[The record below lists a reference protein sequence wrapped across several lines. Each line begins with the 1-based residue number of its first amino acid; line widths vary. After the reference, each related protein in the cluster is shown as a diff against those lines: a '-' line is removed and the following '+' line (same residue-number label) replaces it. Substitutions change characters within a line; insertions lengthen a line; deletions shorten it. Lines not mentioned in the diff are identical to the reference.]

1 MPEADLILY
10 GKGYEYDIYTLVKAF
25 FPGKNINLRFENE
38 KYEGEDAF
46 MRLCLKLS
54 DGRAVFTVS
63 DGEKTVERSDTVAD
77 ETDRKSTKNTLKRL
91 TYNALREYTGI
102 DLPWGDLTGIRP
114 IRIPSLLLE
123 QGMRPADIERS
134 MQDNYFV
141 SEKKASLATHI
152 AVRERSMLAPVELKK
167 SYSLYVGIPFCPSI
181 CLYCSFG
188 SHPLDRFGDLVE
200 PYLEALYKELDYIS
214 EAMEGRELTSIYIGG
229 GTPTTLTASQ
239 LDALLTHIEDKF
251 PMEDIKEFT
260 VEAGRPDTID
270 EDKLYTLLAHPVSR
284 ISVNPQTMN
293 DKTLETIGR
302 RHTSADTVKAFTLAR
317 EAGFENINMDIIVG
331 LPGEGEEEVRYTLD
345 RIKELDPDSLTVHSL
360 ALKRSTR
367 LNLYK
372 DEYAPVSFDN
382 SEEIMDMSD
391 RYAHEM
397 LMRPY
402 YLYRQKNMA
411 GNFENI
417 GYGRKDCLG
426 LYNVLIME
434 EKQTIMAAGSG
445 AISKFV
451 YSDGR
456 IERAAN
462 VKDLKNYIERT
473 DEMIARKDE
482 ALKKYIEEGE

>member
-302 RHTSADTVKAFTLAR
+302 RHTSADTVKRLH
-317 EAGFENINMDIIVG
+317 
-331 LPGEGEEEVRYTLD
+331 LPE
-345 RIKELDPDSLTVHSL
+345 KP
-360 ALKRSTR
+360 ALK
-367 LNLYK
+367 
-372 DEYAPVSFDN
+372 
-382 SEEIMDMSD
+382 I
-391 RYAHEM
+391 
-397 LMRPY
+397 
-402 YLYRQKNMA
+402 
-411 GNFENI
+411 
-417 GYGRKDCLG
+417 
-426 LYNVLIME
+426 
-434 EKQTIMAAGSG
+434 
-445 AISKFV
+445 
-451 YSDGR
+451 
-456 IERAAN
+456 
-462 VKDLKNYIERT
+462 
-473 DEMIARKDE
+473 
-482 ALKKYIEEGE
+482 